1 MQVNFLNDVDE
12 SFNQFESYLPFILK
26 KTLDL
31 NNKDT
36 NVSVNI
42 VLIDD
47 ETMKQYNQDF
57 RQIDR
62 TTDVLS
68 FVDGEEMD
76 DILHLGDILVSYEAV
91 KRQATEYGHS
101 VKREFCFLVTHG
113 YLHLLGYDHMEAE
126 EEKEMFQMQKEI
138 LNGLVDK
145 DS

>member
-1 MQVNFLNDVDE
+1 MQVNFLNEVDE
-12 SFNQFESYLPFILK
+12 SFNQFESFLPLILN

-31 NNKDT
+31 NNKDK

-42 VLIDD
+42 VHIDD
-47 ETMKQYNQDF
+47 EAMKQYNQDF

-68 FVDGEEMD
+68 FVDGEVMD

-91 KRQATEYGHS
+91 NRQAEEYGHS

-113 YLHLLGYDHMEAE
+113 YLHLLGYDHMEPE
-126 EEKEMFQMQKEI
+126 EEKEMFDMQKEI
-138 LNGLVDK
+138 LSGIVEKN
-145 DS
+145 S